1 MSKMKELSA
10 VLDELVTC
18 GETLINTANALKD
31 IFSSDADT
39 PGSRPAPADPAENAT
54 KPAPSSKNAK
64 KPSASKSEPAT
75 TKADPEQKTEPE
87 PLTKEAVRGILAAKS
102 AEGYGDEIRAL
113 LKKYGAKQLK
123 QVDPKDYAALVEDAE
138 TIGASTGTQETGSN
152 AGTANSGSNIE
163 ATAAEEDS
171 DE

>member
-18 GETLINTANALKD
+18 GETLISTANALKD

-39 PGSRPAPADPAENAT
+39 PGSRPAPADPAENET

-64 KPSASKSEPAT
+64 KPPASKSEPTT
-75 TKADPEQKTEPE
+75 TKADSEQKPEPE

-123 QVDPKDYAALVEDAE
+123 QVDPKD
-138 TIGASTGTQETGSN
+138 
-152 AGTANSGSNIE
+152 
-163 ATAAEEDS
+163 
-171 DE
+171 

>member
-18 GETLINTANALKD
+18 GETLISTANALKD
-31 IFSSDADT
+31 IFNSDADT
-39 PGSRPAPADPAENAT
+39 PDSHPAPADPAENET
-54 KPAPSSKNAK
+54 KPALSSKNAK
-64 KPSASKSEPAT
+64 KPSVSKSESTAM
-75 TKADPEQKTEPE
+75 KAEPE
-87 PLTKEAVRGILAAKS
+87 PNPEPKPLTKEAVRGILAAKS
-102 AEGYGDEIRAL
+102 AKGYGDEIRAL

-123 QVDPKDYAALVEDAE
+123 QVDPSDYAALVKDAE
-138 TIGASTGTQETGSN
+138 AIGPETDTDITGDT
-152 AGTANSGSNIE
+152 E